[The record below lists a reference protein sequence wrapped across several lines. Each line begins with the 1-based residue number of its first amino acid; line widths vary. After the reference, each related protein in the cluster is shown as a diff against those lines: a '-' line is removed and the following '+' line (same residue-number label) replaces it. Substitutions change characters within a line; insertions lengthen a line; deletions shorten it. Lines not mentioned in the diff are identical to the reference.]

1 VMGNKVQGVLP
12 GEVLGA
18 AATAP
23 TEDSTL
29 LMLFWFAF
37 LLLSFFFY
45 PIFGQRLQLINVLRD
60 IDRKLF
66 RLKLMRDDVRQR
78 TISALKQAGTDLTDE
93 ELEKRLDAIL
103 DYFYIPPESM
113 DPAGVV
119 YKLEHIL
126 EIGENRFEDQVAA
139 LVKTDDLHRVKTLT
153 NLVEVA
159 RAMNLI
165 YRIVRHYYLLGRKT
179 SNYFLAIQV
188 QMMMPMIL
196 ELAEAYRQASFA
208 FYNGQPI
215 GDGAGV
221 LVAAKLARE
230 IKAVTVDESIKDTTV
245 MLGEWEGR
253 KVYIVRAKGPG
264 GTVGRPGEA
273 VKKVIEMEGKVD
285 TVITIDAA
293 LKLEGEETGKIAE
306 GAGVAIGGPGVDKF
320 KIETIAKEKNVSLY
334 AIAIFQS
341 IAEAITPMRES
352 ISKATDQALEKVKEI
367 IRKYVPEKG
376 IVVIVAGIGNTVGIG
391 Y

>member
-1 VMGNKVQGVLP
+1 VVGNKVQGVLP

-23 TEDSTL
+23 TDDATL

-253 KVYIVRAKGPG
+253 KVYIIRAKGPG

-273 VKKVIEMEGKVD
+273 VKKVIEMEGRVD

-306 GAGVAIGGPGVDKF
+306 GAGVAIGGPGIDKF

-352 ISKATDQALEKVKEI
+352 ISKATEQALEKVKEI
-367 IRKYVPEKG
+367 IRKYVPERG
-376 IVVIVAGIGNTVGIG
+376 VVIVAGIGNTVGIG

>member
-1 VMGNKVQGVLP
+1 VQDVLP

-253 KVYIVRAKGPG
+253 KVYIIRAKGPG

-273 VKKVIEMEGKVD
+273 VKKVIEMEGRVD

-352 ISKATDQALEKVKEI
+352 ISKATEQALEKVKEI
-367 IRKYVPEKG
+367 IRKYVPERG
-376 IVVIVAGIGNTVGIG
+376 VVIVAGIGNTVGIG

>member
-1 VMGNKVQGVLP
+1 M
-12 GEVLGA
+12 GA

-23 TEDSTL
+23 TDDATL

-37 LLLSFFFY
+37 ILLSFFFY
-45 PIFGQRLQLINVLRD
+45 PILGQRLQLINVLRD

-306 GAGVAIGGPGVDKF
+306 GAGVAIGGPGIDKF

-352 ISKATDQALEKVKEI
+352 ISKATEQALEKVKEI
-367 IRKYVPEKG
+367 IRKYVPERG
-376 IVVIVAGIGNTVGIG
+376 VVIVAGIGNTVGIG

>member
-1 VMGNKVQGVLP
+1 VQGVLP

-23 TEDSTL
+23 TDDATL

-37 LLLSFFFY
+37 ILLSFFFY
-45 PIFGQRLQLINVLRD
+45 PILGQRLQLINVLRD

-306 GAGVAIGGPGVDKF
+306 GAGVAIGGPGIDKF

-352 ISKATDQALEKVKEI
+352 ISKATEQALEKVKEI
-367 IRKYVPEKG
+367 IRKYVPERG
-376 IVVIVAGIGNTVGIG
+376 VVIVAGIGNTVGIG

>member
-1 VMGNKVQGVLP
+1 VVGNKVQGVLP

-93 ELEKRLDAIL
+93 ELEKRLDAVL

-188 QMMMPMIL
+188 QIMMPMIL

-230 IKAVTVDESIKDTTV
+230 IKAVTIDESIKDTTV

-273 VKKVIEMEGKVD
+273 VKKVIEMEGRVD

-306 GAGVAIGGPGVDKF
+306 GAGVAIGGPGIDKF

-352 ISKATDQALEKVKEI
+352 ISKATEQALEKVKEI

-376 IVVIVAGIGNTVGIG
+376 VVIVAGIGNTVGIG

>member
-1 VMGNKVQGVLP
+1 VVGNKVQGVLP

-93 ELEKRLDAIL
+93 ELEKRLDAVL

-188 QMMMPMIL
+188 QIMMPMIL

-273 VKKVIEMEGKVD
+273 VKKVIEMEGRVD

-352 ISKATDQALEKVKEI
+352 ISKATEQALEKVKEI
-367 IRKYVPEKG
+367 IRKYVPERG
-376 IVVIVAGIGNTVGIG
+376 VVIVAGIGNTVGIG

>member
-1 VMGNKVQGVLP
+1 VVGNKVQGVVP
-12 GEVLGA
+12 VKVLGA

-179 SNYFLAIQV
+179 SNYDLAIQV
-188 QMMMPMIL
+188 QIMMPMIL

-306 GAGVAIGGPGVDKF
+306 GAGVAIGGPGIDKF

-352 ISKATDQALEKVKEI
+352 ISKATEQALEKVKEI
-367 IRKYVPEKG
+367 IRKYVPERG
-376 IVVIVAGIGNTVGIG
+376 VVIVAGIGNTVGIG

>member
-1 VMGNKVQGVLP
+1 VVGNKVQGVVP
-12 GEVLGA
+12 VKVLGA

-103 DYFYIPPESM
+103 DYFYISPESM

-306 GAGVAIGGPGVDKF
+306 GAGVAIGGPGIDKF

-352 ISKATDQALEKVKEI
+352 ISKATEQALEKVKEI
-367 IRKYVPEKG
+367 IRKYVPERG
-376 IVVIVAGIGNTVGIG
+376 VVIVAGIGNTVGIG

>member
-1 VMGNKVQGVLP
+1 MVGNKVQGVLP

-37 LLLSFFFY
+37 ILLSFFFY
-45 PIFGQRLQLINVLRD
+45 PILGQRLQLINVLRD

-230 IKAVTVDESIKDTTV
+230 IKAVTIDESIKDTTV

-273 VKKVIEMEGKVD
+273 VKKVIEMEGRVD

-306 GAGVAIGGPGVDKF
+306 GAGVAIGGPGIDKF
-320 KIETIAKEKNVSLY
+320 KIETIAKEKNVPLY

-341 IAEAITPMRES
+341 IAEAITPMREP
-352 ISKATDQALEKVKEI
+352 ISKATEQALEKVKEI
-367 IRKYVPEKG
+367 IRKYVPERG
-376 IVVIVAGIGNTVGIG
+376 VVIVAGIGNTVGIG

>member
-1 VMGNKVQGVLP
+1 VVGKKVQGVLP

-103 DYFYIPPESM
+103 DYFYISPESM

-188 QMMMPMIL
+188 QMMMPTIL

-230 IKAVTVDESIKDTTV
+230 IKAVTIDESIKDTTV

-273 VKKVIEMEGKVD
+273 VKKVIEMEGRVD

-352 ISKATDQALEKVKEI
+352 ISKATEQALEKVKEI
-367 IRKYVPEKG
+367 IRKYVPERG
-376 IVVIVAGIGNTVGIG
+376 VVIVAGIGNTVGIG

>member
-1 VMGNKVQGVLP
+1 MMGNKVQDVLP

-23 TEDSTL
+23 IEDSTL

-37 LLLSFFFY
+37 ILLSFFFY
-45 PIFGQRLQLINVLRD
+45 PILGQRLQLINVLRD
-60 IDRKLF
+60 IDRRLF

-273 VKKVIEMEGKVD
+273 VKKVIEMEGRVD

-306 GAGVAIGGPGVDKF
+306 GAGVAIGGPGIDKF

-352 ISKATDQALEKVKEI
+352 ISKATEQALEKVKEI
-367 IRKYVPEKG
+367 IRKYVPERG
-376 IVVIVAGIGNTVGIG
+376 VVIVAGIGNTVGIG

>member
-1 VMGNKVQGVLP
+1 MPGVIP
-12 GEVLGA
+12 EEVLGA
-18 AATAP
+18 ATTAP
-23 TEDSTL
+23 NENSTL
-29 LMLFWFAF
+29 LMLFWFLF
-37 LLLSFFFY
+37 ILLSFFFY
-45 PIFGQRLQLINVLRD
+45 PMFGQRLQLVNVLRD

-78 TISALKQAGTDLTDE
+78 TVSALKQAGTDLTDE

-103 DYFYIPPESM
+103 DYFYIPPEAM

-139 LVKTDDLHRVKTLT
+139 LVKTDDVHRIKTLT

-165 YRIVRHYYLLGRKT
+165 YRIVRHYYLLGRRT
-179 SNYFLAIQV
+179 SNYFLAIQI
-188 QMMMPMIL
+188 QMMLPMIM

-230 IKAVTVDESIKDTTV
+230 IKAVTVDESVKDTTV

-253 KVYIVRAKGPG
+253 KVYIVRARGPG

-273 VKKVIEMEGKVD
+273 VKKVIEMEGRVD

-306 GAGVAIGGPGVDKF
+306 GAGVAIGGPGIDKF

-341 IAEAITPMRES
+341 ISEAITPMRES

-367 IRKYVPEKG
+367 IRRYVPEKG
-376 IVVIVAGIGNTVGIG
+376 VVVVAGIGNTVGIG

>member
-1 VMGNKVQGVLP
+1 VVGKKVQGVLP

-103 DYFYIPPESM
+103 DYFYISPESM

-196 ELAEAYRQASFA
+196 EQAEAYRQASFA

-352 ISKATDQALEKVKEI
+352 ISKATEQVLEKVKEI

-376 IVVIVAGIGNTVGIG
+376 VVIVAGIGNTVGIG

>member
-1 VMGNKVQGVLP
+1 VVGNKVQGVVP
-12 GEVLGA
+12 VKVLGA

-306 GAGVAIGGPGVDKF
+306 GAGVAIGGPGIDKF

-352 ISKATDQALEKVKEI
+352 ISKATEQALEKVKEI
-367 IRKYVPEKG
+367 IRKYVPERG
-376 IVVIVAGIGNTVGIG
+376 VVIVAGIGNTVGIG

>member
-1 VMGNKVQGVLP
+1 MQGVLP

-23 TEDSTL
+23 TDDATL

-37 LLLSFFFY
+37 ILLSFFFY
-45 PIFGQRLQLINVLRD
+45 PILGQRLQLINVLRD

-306 GAGVAIGGPGVDKF
+306 GAGVAIGGPGIDKF

-352 ISKATDQALEKVKEI
+352 ISKATEQALEKVKEI
-367 IRKYVPEKG
+367 IRKYVPERG
-376 IVVIVAGIGNTVGIG
+376 VVIVAGIGNTVGIG

>member
-1 VMGNKVQGVLP
+1 VGKEVQGVIP
-12 GEVLGA
+12 GEVLGV
-18 AATAP
+18 AATVP
-23 TEDSTL
+23 IEDSTL

-37 LLLSFFFY
+37 LLLSFIFY

-66 RLKLMRDDVRQR
+66 RLKLMRDDVSQR

-188 QMMMPMIL
+188 QIMMPMIL

-306 GAGVAIGGPGVDKF
+306 GAGVAIGGPGIDKF

-352 ISKATDQALEKVKEI
+352 ISKATEQALEKVKEM
-367 IRKYVPEKG
+367 IRKNVPERG
-376 IVVIVAGIGNTVGIG
+376 VVIVAGIGNTVGIG

>member
-1 VMGNKVQGVLP
+1 MPGVLP
-12 GEVLGA
+12 KEVLGA

-45 PIFGQRLQLINVLRD
+45 PMFGQRLQLINVLRD

-78 TISALKQAGTDLTDE
+78 TVSALKQAGTDLTDE

-139 LVKTDDLHRVKTLT
+139 LVKIEDLHRVKTLT

-165 YRIVRHYYLLGRKT
+165 YRIVRHYYLLGRRT
-179 SNYFLAIQV
+179 SNYFLAIQI
-188 QMMMPMIL
+188 QMMLPIIL

-230 IKAVTVDESIKDTTV
+230 IKALTVDESVKDTTV

-253 KVYIVRAKGPG
+253 KIYIVRARGPG

-352 ISKATDQALEKVKEI
+352 ISKATDQVLEKVKEI

-376 IVVIVAGIGNTVGIG
+376 VVVVAGIGNTVGIG

>member
-1 VMGNKVQGVLP
+1 MPGVIP
-12 GEVLGA
+12 EEVLGA
-18 AATAP
+18 ATTAP
-23 TEDSTL
+23 TENSTL
-29 LMLFWFAF
+29 LMLFWFLF
-37 LLLSFFFY
+37 ILLSFFFY
-45 PIFGQRLQLINVLRD
+45 PMFGQRLQLVNVLRD

-78 TISALKQAGTDLTDE
+78 TVSALKQAGTDLTDE

-103 DYFYIPPESM
+103 DYFYIPPEAM

-139 LVKTDDLHRVKTLT
+139 LVKTDDVHRIKTLT

-165 YRIVRHYYLLGRKT
+165 YRIVRHYYLLGRRT
-179 SNYFLAIQV
+179 SNYFLAIQI
-188 QMMMPMIL
+188 QMMLPMIM

-230 IKAVTVDESIKDTTV
+230 IKAVTVDESVKDTTV

-253 KVYIVRAKGPG
+253 KVYIVRARGPG

-273 VKKVIEMEGKVD
+273 VKKVIEMEGRVD

-306 GAGVAIGGPGVDKF
+306 GAGVAIGGPGIDKF

-341 IAEAITPMRES
+341 ISEAITPMRES

-376 IVVIVAGIGNTVGIG
+376 VVVVAGIGNTVGIG

>member
-1 VMGNKVQGVLP
+1 VVGKEVQGVLP
-12 GEVLGA
+12 GEVLGV

-45 PIFGQRLQLINVLRD
+45 PIFGQRLQLVNVLRD

-230 IKAVTVDESIKDTTV
+230 IKAVTIDESIKDTTV

-273 VKKVIEMEGKVD
+273 VKKVIEMEGRVD

-320 KIETIAKEKNVSLY
+320 KIETIAKEKNVSIY

-352 ISKATDQALEKVKEI
+352 ISKATEQALEKVKEI
-367 IRKYVPEKG
+367 IRKYVPERG
-376 IVVIVAGIGNTVGIG
+376 VVIVAGIGNTVGIG

>member
-1 VMGNKVQGVLP
+1 VVGKKVQGVLP

-103 DYFYIPPESM
+103 DYFYISPESM

-188 QMMMPMIL
+188 QMMMPTIL

-253 KVYIVRAKGPG
+253 KIYIVRAKGPG

-273 VKKVIEMEGKVD
+273 VKKVIEMEGRVD

-352 ISKATDQALEKVKEI
+352 ISKATEQALEKVKEI
-367 IRKYVPEKG
+367 IRKYVPERG
-376 IVVIVAGIGNTVGIG
+376 VVIVAGIGNTVGIG

>member
-1 VMGNKVQGVLP
+1 VVGKKVQGVLP

-188 QMMMPMIL
+188 QMMMPTIL

-230 IKAVTVDESIKDTTV
+230 IKAVTIDESIKDTTV

-273 VKKVIEMEGKVD
+273 VKKVIEMEGRVD

-293 LKLEGEETGKIAE
+293 LKFEGEETGKIAE

-352 ISKATDQALEKVKEI
+352 ISKATEQALEKVKEI

-376 IVVIVAGIGNTVGIG
+376 VVIVAGIGNTVGIG

>member
-1 VMGNKVQGVLP
+1 VVGNKVPGVLP
-12 GEVLGA
+12 KEVLGA

-45 PIFGQRLQLINVLRD
+45 PMFGQRLQLINVLRD

-78 TISALKQAGTDLTDE
+78 TVSALKQAGTDLTDE

-139 LVKTDDLHRVKTLT
+139 LVKIEDLHRVKTLT

-165 YRIVRHYYLLGRKT
+165 YRIVRHYYLLGRRT
-179 SNYFLAIQV
+179 SNYFLAIQI
-188 QMMMPMIL
+188 QMMLPIIL

-230 IKAVTVDESIKDTTV
+230 IKALTVDESVKDTTV

-253 KVYIVRAKGPG
+253 KIYIVRARGPG

-352 ISKATDQALEKVKEI
+352 ISKATDQVLEKVKEI

-376 IVVIVAGIGNTVGIG
+376 VVVVAGIGNTVGIG

>member
-1 VMGNKVQGVLP
+1 MQGVLP

-18 AATAP
+18 AATSP

-29 LMLFWFAF
+29 LMLFWFVF

-45 PIFGQRLQLINVLRD
+45 PMFGQRLQLINVLRD

-78 TISALKQAGTDLTDE
+78 TISALKQAGTDLSNE

-113 DPAGVV
+113 DPVGVV

-126 EIGENRFEDQVAA
+126 EIGENRFEDQVAS
-139 LVKTDDLHRVKTLT
+139 LVKTDDVHRVKTLT

-179 SNYFLAIQV
+179 SNYFLAIQI
-188 QMMMPMIL
+188 QMMLPMIL

-230 IKAVTVDESIKDTTV
+230 IKAVTIDESVKDTTV

-253 KVYIVRAKGPG
+253 KVYIVRARGPG

-320 KIETIAKEKNVSLY
+320 KIETIAREKNVSLY

-376 IVVIVAGIGNTVGIG
+376 VVVVAGIGNTVGIG

>member
-1 VMGNKVQGVLP
+1 MMGNKVQDVLP

-23 TEDSTL
+23 TEDSML
-29 LMLFWFAF
+29 LMLFWFTF

-93 ELEKRLDAIL
+93 ELEKRLDALL

-230 IKAVTVDESIKDTTV
+230 IKAVTIDESIKDTTV

-253 KVYIVRAKGPG
+253 KVYIIRAKGPG

-352 ISKATDQALEKVKEI
+352 ISKATEQALEKVKEI
-367 IRKYVPEKG
+367 IRKYVPERG
-376 IVVIVAGIGNTVGIG
+376 VVIVAGIGNTVGIG

>member
-1 VMGNKVQGVLP
+1 VVGNKVQGVVP
-12 GEVLGA
+12 VKVLGA

-253 KVYIVRAKGPG
+253 KVYIIRAKGPG

-273 VKKVIEMEGKVD
+273 VKKVIEMEGRVD

-320 KIETIAKEKNVSLY
+320 KIETIAKEKNVSIY

-352 ISKATDQALEKVKEI
+352 ISKATEQALEKVKEI
-367 IRKYVPEKG
+367 IRKYVPERG
-376 IVVIVAGIGNTVGIG
+376 VVIVAGIGNTVGIG

>member
-1 VMGNKVQGVLP
+1 VVGNKVQGVLP

-126 EIGENRFEDQVAA
+126 EIGENRFEDQVGA

-230 IKAVTVDESIKDTTV
+230 IKAVTVDESVKDTTV

-253 KVYIVRAKGPG
+253 KVYIVRARGPG

-352 ISKATDQALEKVKEI
+352 ISKATEQVLEKVKEI

-376 IVVIVAGIGNTVGIG
+376 VVIVAGIGNTVGIG

>member
-1 VMGNKVQGVLP
+1 VQGVLP
-12 GEVLGA
+12 GEVMGA

-23 TEDSTL
+23 TEDSML

-179 SNYFLAIQV
+179 SNYFLAIQI

-230 IKAVTVDESIKDTTV
+230 IKAVTVDESVKDTTV

-253 KVYIVRAKGPG
+253 KVYIVRARGPG

-376 IVVIVAGIGNTVGIG
+376 IVVIAGIGNTVGIG

>member
-1 VMGNKVQGVLP
+1 MQDVLP

-253 KVYIVRAKGPG
+253 KVYIIRARGPG

-273 VKKVIEMEGKVD
+273 VKKVIEMEGRVD

-352 ISKATDQALEKVKEI
+352 ISKATEQALEKVKEI
-367 IRKYVPEKG
+367 IRKYVPERG
-376 IVVIVAGIGNTVGIG
+376 VVIVAGIGNTVGIG

>member
-1 VMGNKVQGVLP
+1 MVGNKVQGVLP
-12 GEVLGA
+12 GEVLSA

-37 LLLSFFFY
+37 ILLSFFFY

-306 GAGVAIGGPGVDKF
+306 GAGVAIGGPGIDKF

-352 ISKATDQALEKVKEI
+352 ISKATEQALEKVKEI
-367 IRKYVPEKG
+367 IRKYVPERG
-376 IVVIVAGIGNTVGIG
+376 VVIVAGIGNTVGIG

>member
-1 VMGNKVQGVLP
+1 VVGNKVQGVLP

-23 TEDSTL
+23 TDDATL

-66 RLKLMRDDVRQR
+66 RLKLMRDDVSQR

-306 GAGVAIGGPGVDKF
+306 GAGVAIGGPGIDKF

-352 ISKATDQALEKVKEI
+352 ISKATEQALEKVKEM
-367 IRKYVPEKG
+367 IRKNVPERG
-376 IVVIVAGIGNTVGIG
+376 VVIVAGIGNTVGIG

>member
-1 VMGNKVQGVLP
+1 VVGNKVQGVLP

-253 KVYIVRAKGPG
+253 KVYIIRARGPG

-273 VKKVIEMEGKVD
+273 VKKVIEMEGRVD

-352 ISKATDQALEKVKEI
+352 ISKATEQALEKVKEI
-367 IRKYVPEKG
+367 IRKYVPERG
-376 IVVIVAGIGNTVGIG
+376 VVIVAGIGNTVGIG

>member
-1 VMGNKVQGVLP
+1 VVGNKVQGVLP

-37 LLLSFFFY
+37 ILLSFFFY

-93 ELEKRLDAIL
+93 ELEKRLDALL

-273 VKKVIEMEGKVD
+273 VKKVIEMEGRVD

-306 GAGVAIGGPGVDKF
+306 GAGVAIGGPGIDKF
-320 KIETIAKEKNVSLY
+320 KIETIAKEKNVPLY

-341 IAEAITPMRES
+341 IAEAITPMREP
-352 ISKATDQALEKVKEI
+352 ISKATEQALEKVKEI
-367 IRKYVPEKG
+367 IRKYVPERG
-376 IVVIVAGIGNTVGIG
+376 VVIVAGIGNTVGIG